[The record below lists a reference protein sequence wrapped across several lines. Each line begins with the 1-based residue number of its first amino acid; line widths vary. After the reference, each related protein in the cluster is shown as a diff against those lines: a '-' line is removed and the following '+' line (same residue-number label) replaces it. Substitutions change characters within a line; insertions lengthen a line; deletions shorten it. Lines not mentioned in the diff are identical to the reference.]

1 MVLEKEQLQQ
11 KQVSEPHNEVD
22 SEGSDGAQKIPGT
35 HFEKAGIDE
44 GKKLFKES
52 NKKKMKMSW
61 ENIVISAIPRTKK
74 CGRAIVP
81 VPQPKV
87 ILNDVSGTVFPGQFL
102 AIIGASGKLIIE
114 CSVYNLPNRCWK
126 DYSP

>member
-1 MVLEKEQLQQ
+1 
-11 KQVSEPHNEVD
+11 
-22 SEGSDGAQKIPGT
+22 
-35 HFEKAGIDE
+35 
-44 GKKLFKES
+44 LFKES

-61 ENIVISAIPRTKK
+61 ENIVISAIPKTKK

-87 ILNDVSGTVFPGQFL
+87 ILNEVSGTVFPGQFL

-114 CSVYNLPNRCWK
+114 C
-126 DYSP
+126 